1 MNQPWTDYLGEHDR
15 AVLARGRFAQRMG
28 FGARP
33 AVIAIDCQRYMVGE
47 RGPCLWL
54 CPSGVMR
61 PTGPTLWTRACTLC
75 L

>member
-47 RGPCLWL
+47 RGVDDGRY
-54 CPSGVMR
+54 PSSCGAI
-61 PTGPTLWTRACTLC
+61 G
-75 L
+75 